1 MVCAKWFRMRQVFP
15 AISELGSGDPAVE
28 VLDAFF
34 ILGDG
39 GRCLAL
45 RYVLPLYCI
54 WRVLEQKMECNLIQY
69 TILRAAAVAVAAA
82 VFKQCVDTRHV
93 QMDNRHVDM

>member
-1 MVCAKWFRMRQVFP
+1 MFLFGAQTGGNHTYKEHHGGAQMRYCFMVCAKWFRMRQVFP

-34 ILGDG
+34 ILGGG

-45 RYVLPLYCI
+45 RYVLPLLLYLACLGSKI
-54 WRVLEQKMECNLIQY
+54 GL
-69 TILRAAAVAVAAA
+69 
-82 VFKQCVDTRHV
+82 
-93 QMDNRHVDM
+93 